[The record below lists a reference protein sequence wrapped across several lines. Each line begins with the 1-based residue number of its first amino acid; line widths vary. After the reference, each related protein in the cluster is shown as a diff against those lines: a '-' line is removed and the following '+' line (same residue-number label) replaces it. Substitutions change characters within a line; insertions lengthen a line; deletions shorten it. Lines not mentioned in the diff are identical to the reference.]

1 MRSKQ
6 VDIYEVREL
15 TVGQM
20 LPIMSLANDDPS
32 KFQQEMCKRSVC
44 LDGEPLGDLLDDLPF
59 AVFMQTLLPAVLEMN
74 SLGESKNA

>member
-20 LPIMSLANDDPS
+20 LPIMPLATDDPS
-32 KFQQEMCKRSVC
+32 KFQQEMAKLSVH
-44 LDGEPLGDLLDDLPF
+44 LNGESIGDTLNDLPF
-59 AVFMQTLLPAVLEMN
+59 AFFMNALLPAVIEVNAM
-74 SLGESKNA
+74 GESKNV